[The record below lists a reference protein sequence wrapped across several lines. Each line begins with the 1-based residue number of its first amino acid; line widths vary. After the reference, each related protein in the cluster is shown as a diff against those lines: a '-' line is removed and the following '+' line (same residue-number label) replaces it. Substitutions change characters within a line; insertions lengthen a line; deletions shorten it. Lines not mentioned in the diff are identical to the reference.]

1 MFDGGKI
8 TKWKQGDYEFSIRA
22 FNPFYAMR
30 VLGDLQKILVPVI
43 GGAAASV
50 KDAPDNT
57 ETVAA
62 IGGALRQAAESLDGV
77 TLEKTCKLLLDSQY
91 IGVKAKDSKQFSYV
105 DEDMLA
111 QIYWGRPWDMLAL
124 CAKVFEVNYLDF
136 TKSSSVPT
144 GVIEAITEIRRSFR
158 GDVGTISGE

>member
-8 TKWKQGDYEFSIRA
+8 TKWKQGDCEFSIRA

-30 VLGDLQKILVPVI
+30 VLGDLQKILVPII
-43 GGAAASV
+43 GGAAASIQ
-50 KDAPDNT
+50 DAPENG

-62 IGGALRQAAESLDGV
+62 VGGALRQAAGTLDGV
-77 TLEKTCKLLLDSQY
+77 ILEKTCKLLLNPEY
-91 IGVKAKDSKQFSYV
+91 IGVKTKDSKQFSYA
-105 DEDMLA
+105 DEDTLT

-136 TKSSSVPT
+136 SKSSSVPT
-144 GVIEAITEIRRSFR
+144 GVIEVITEIRRSFR
-158 GDVGTISGE
+158 GDVGTTSEA